1 MENNNKT
8 AKKRSLGHIS
18 KTRPYESPLLEP
30 LPFLAVG
37 KHGAKNIHAA
47 GSQTDGVDYR
57 ALQQEYGSPLYVI
70 SEDRLRQDFR
80 AFRQA
85 FTRPGIDTHIAY
97 SIKTNYLPA
106 VCSILFEEGGWAEI
120 VSGMEYELV
129 RALGLPGKEVIFN
142 GPHKTHEELSRA
154 LSEGA
159 IVNIDN
165 FDELAAVEQIA
176 DSIDVQACI
185 GIRVSF
191 RYGMRPWTKFGFSDD
206 NGDCQ
211 AALERIA
218 RHPKLQLK
226 LLHNHS
232 GTFLLVHD
240 VYANAA
246 DRLIDVA
253 RRARNLGLAPTMI
266 DMGGGFPSI
275 NTLKPSFDYPGGSSR
290 GADYLMKYAD
300 VICGRLQKARDLFG
314 GNPQLILEPGRAIV
328 DASTQLACTVVAMK
342 NIAGQGRAVI
352 VDAGTNLVPTA
363 CYYDHDIDADETD
376 EPGSG
381 QMDHLEKP
389 VGIFGPLC
397 MQSDMLR
404 ERVLLPTLSVGD
416 SLLVSN
422 VGAYCHTQSSQFIQ
436 PRPATILL
444 GPDGPE
450 LIRKRETWKDV
461 FALDRIPDRLRG
473 SGSSF

>member
-1 MENNNKT
+1 MKNDNNA
-8 AKKRSLGHIS
+8 AKKRTLSYFN
-18 KTRPYESPLLEP
+18 KTRPYEPPLLEP

-37 KHGAKNIHAA
+37 KHGARNIHAA
-47 GSQTDGVDYR
+47 SSQTDGIDYQ
-57 ALQQEYGSPLYVI
+57 ALQREYGSPLYVI

-80 AFRQA
+80 AFRQT
-85 FTRPGIDTHIAY
+85 FTRPGIDTRVAY
-97 SIKTNYLPA
+97 SVKTNYLPA

-129 RALGLPGKEVIFN
+129 RALGVPGEEVIFN
-142 GPHKTHEELSRA
+142 GPHKTHEELTRA
-154 LSEGA
+154 LSEDA

-176 DSIDVQACI
+176 DSINVQARI

-211 AALERIA
+211 GALERIA
-218 RHPKLQLK
+218 RHPKLQLE

-275 NTLKPSFDYPGGSSR
+275 NTLKPSFDFPGGSSR
-290 GADYLMKYAD
+290 GADYLMRYAE

-314 GNPQLILEPGRAIV
+314 GKPKLILEPGRAIV

-342 NIAGQGRAVI
+342 DIAGQGRAVI

-363 CYYDHDIDADETD
+363 CYYDHDIDTD
-376 EPGSG
+376 ESGGG
-381 QMDHLEKP
+381 QMDDLEKP
-389 VGIFGPLC
+389 VGIYGPLC

-404 ERVLLPTLSVGD
+404 ERVLLPTLGVGD

-450 LIRKRETWKDV
+450 LIRTRETWKDV

>member
-1 MENNNKT
+1 MENNNIT
-8 AKKRSLGHIS
+8 AKKRILDYFN
-18 KTRPYESPLLEP
+18 KTKNKDRSYEPPLLEP
-30 LPFLAVG
+30 LPFLAVA
-37 KHGAKNIHAA
+37 KHGAKHIHAA
-47 GSQTDGVDYR
+47 QDDSIDYQ
-57 ALQQEYGSPLYVI
+57 ALQREYGSPLYVI

-85 FTRPGIDTHIAY
+85 FTRPGIDTRIAY
-97 SIKTNYLPA
+97 SVKTNYLPA

-129 RALGLPGKEVIFN
+129 RALGVPGEEVIFN
-142 GPHKTHEELSRA
+142 GPHKTHAELTRA

-176 DSIDVQACI
+176 DSIDVQARI

-206 NGDCQ
+206 NNDCQ
-211 AALERIA
+211 TALERIA
-218 RHPKLQLK
+218 RHPKLQLE

-275 NTLKPSFDYPGGSSR
+275 NTLKPAFDFPGGSSR

-314 GNPQLILEPGRAIV
+314 GKPQLILEPGRAIV

-342 NIAGQGRAVI
+342 DIAGQGRAVI

-363 CYYDHDIDADETD
+363 CYYDHNIDADA
-376 EPGSG
+376 PASG
-381 QMDHLEKP
+381 QPGDLEKP
-389 VGIFGPLC
+389 VGIYGPLC

-404 ERVLLPTLSVGD
+404 ERVLLPTLGVGD

-450 LIRKRETWKDV
+450 LIRTRETWKDV
-461 FALDRIPDRLRG
+461 FALDRIPDRLR
-473 SGSSF
+473 SSDSSF